1 MRDPKQPVILIMVLV
16 LLCLSGSAYGKVY
29 IDIDSPSFQ
38 KFPIAIT
45 DFKPQRPAADKGDLP
60 AWFSDTLSRDL
71 TITGYFNVLDRKAF
85 LEDPKETGITPERIR
100 FEDWTTIGAEYLV
113 KGGFQT
119 DGRELIT
126 EFRLFDVIRGELI
139 VGKRYIGKPEDRNR
153 MVMQFVDEIL
163 LALTGEAGLF
173 ETRVAFVKKADT
185 YSEIYT
191 INFDGSDLRRI
202 TNYNAL
208 TLSPRWSP
216 DGRFLAFT
224 SYRDGNPDIY
234 LRDLGNGS
242 TRKLVFYSGLNLP
255 GSWSRD
261 SARLLVTLSRDK
273 NQEIYDMNVGSGI
286 LQRLTHDFAI
296 DVSPVRSPDE
306 QRIAFVSNRGGSP
319 QIYIMDANGGNVRRL
334 TYDGNYNTSPA
345 WSPKGKRIAYEGSV
359 NGRFQI
365 FTIDAEGG
373 NQQQLTFEGGD
384 HESPT
389 WSPDGRYLAYSV
401 RGYGRNR
408 IEIINESGQN
418 ARVLHEGKDG
428 CQSPSWSPRPRSR
441 FIVLSE

>member
-1 MRDPKQPVILIMVLV
+1 MCGLKHPVILILV
-16 LLCLSGSAYGKVY
+16 LLLQFFSGLAYGKVY

-45 DFKPQRPAADKGDLP
+45 DFKPLRPVADKGDLP

-71 TITGYFNVLDRKAF
+71 TITGYFNVLDRKAY
-85 LEDPKETGITPERIR
+85 LEDPKQAGITAEGIR
-100 FEDWTTIGAEYLV
+100 FEDWTVIGAEYLV

-119 DGRELIT
+119 DGRELVT
-126 EFRLFDVIRGELI
+126 EFRLFDVVRGELV
-139 VGKRYIGKPEDRNR
+139 VGKRYTGKPEDHNR
-153 MVMQFVDEIL
+153 MVMQFVNEIL

-173 ETRVAFVKKADT
+173 ETRIAFVEKGDASAD
-185 YSEIYT
+185 IYT

-202 TNYNAL
+202 TNYSAL

-224 SYRDGNPDIY
+224 SYRDDNPDIY

-242 TRKLVFYSGLNLP
+242 TRKIVFYPGLNLP

-261 SARLLVTLSRDK
+261 SARLLVTLSRDG
-273 NQEIYDMNVGSGI
+273 NQEIYDMNVGNSL

-306 QRIAFVSNRGGSP
+306 RRIAFVSNRSGSP
-319 QIYIMDANGGNVRRL
+319 QIYIMDADGGNVRRL
-334 TYDGNYNTSPA
+334 TYEGNYNTSPA

-359 NGRFQI
+359 HGRFQI

-373 NQQQLTFEGGD
+373 ASQQLTFEGGD
-384 HESPT
+384 HESPS
-389 WSPDGRYLAYSV
+389 WSPDGRYLACSV
-401 RGYGRNR
+401 RGYGRSR
-408 IEIINESGQN
+408 IEIMNESGQN
-418 ARVLHEGKDG
+418 ARVLHEGNDD
-428 CQSPSWSPRPRSR
+428 CQSPFWSPRLR
-441 FIVLSE
+441 